1 MNQNVLIY
9 SCPECEKQDGFKKIT
24 IDSTINIYSTINERN
39 NHIKIAHPNYNIRE
53 KEIYDCGYCM
63 KNFNNRKSQLLQQCI
78 YL

>member
-9 SCPECEKQDGFKKIT
+9 SCPECEKRNGIKK
-24 IDSTINIYSTINERN
+24 INIYSTINERN

-63 KNFNNRKSQLLQQCI
+63 KNFNNRKSQLLHQFI
-78 YL
+78 HF